1 MANYDVDS
9 NQGIV
14 DKRKLAKHTA
24 ASVAPNLA
32 TPANYTSIN
41 ALRTRLAAANGA
53 YYTTARLDQMSE
65 NDMIYA
71 LRTIDDAAGL

>member
-1 MANYDVDS
+1 MANYETDA

-14 DKRKLAKHTA
+14 DKRKLGRHTTA
-24 ASVAPNLA
+24 TSPSNLA
-32 TPANYTSIN
+32 TPGNYASI
-41 ALRTRLAAANGA
+41 AGLRTRLAAANGT
-53 YYTTARLDQMSE
+53 YYTSARLDQLSE